1 MTDEPMTHEPASDE
15 TVASSNADIAA
26 EAQAGAKVATTAD
39 DGAAAPSS
47 GTGSDVPPDRL
58 AINPRSPHFDADKLQ
73 RGIGIR
79 FKDAVR
85 TNVEEYSIS
94 EGWIRVQAG
103 KTKDRHGQPLTLK
116 LSGPV
121 EAWYEDL
128 GDDAPVA
135 KKA

>member
-1 MTDEPMTHEPASDE
+1 MTDETIPPIEGEAEIPDATSVAPAGEQTS
-15 TVASSNADIAA
+15 
-26 EAQAGAKVATTAD
+26 
-39 DGAAAPSS
+39 
-47 GTGSDVPPDRL
+47 GSDVPPDRL

-103 KTKDRHGQPLTLK
+103 KTKDRNGQPLTIK

-128 GDDAPVA
+128 GEDAPVA
-135 KKA
+135 KKG